1 MLFYICIGI
10 PTADH
15 ISSVGERHSVMMEI
29 RKILDDLPKLIKVI
43 LAIFVGFLYGGIYR
57 LAPLTTKAIVIA
69 VLWIITGGFFGIG
82 WIVDLVCVI
91 LHDKPTVLV
100 D

>member
-1 MLFYICIGI
+1 ML
-10 PTADH
+10 
-15 ISSVGERHSVMMEI
+15 EI
-29 RKILDDLPKLIKVI
+29 RKFLDELPKLVKVI
-43 LAIFVGFLYGGIYR
+43 LAIFVGFLYGGVYR
-57 LAPLTTKAIVIA
+57 LASLTPTAIVIA
-69 VLWIITGGFFGIG
+69 VLWFFTGGFFGIG